1 MCLTN
6 NNTMRNLLPLCF
18 MLGMAFGYLQTGFAQ
33 QADTTTLEYR
43 TNRWSEQLAK
53 DLNLPADKLV
63 DFKTIHLDYAQQIQQ
78 MRKNEAINMEEK
90 RNQFRGL
97 LLAQRTEIDQL
108 LNDEQYELYVAKAG
122 NWYRKVSVGE

>member
-1 MCLTN
+1 
-6 NNTMRNLLPLCF
+6 MRNLLPLCF
-18 MLGMAFGYLQTGFAQ
+18 VLGLAFGYLQTGFAQ

-78 MRKNEAINMEEK
+78 MRKNEPTNMEEK
-90 RNQFRGL
+90 RNKFRGL
-97 LLAQRTEIDQL
+97 LLAQRTEIEQL
-108 LNDEQYELYVAKAG
+108 LNDEQYELYVTKAG

>member
-1 MCLTN
+1 
-6 NNTMRNLLPLCF
+6 MRNLLPLF
-18 MLGMAFGYLQTGFAQ
+18 FVLGLAFGYLQTGFAQ

-53 DLNLPADKLV
+53 DLNLPKDKLV

-90 RNQFRGL
+90 RNKFRGL
-97 LLAQRTEIDQL
+97 LLAQRTEIEQL

>member
-1 MCLTN
+1 
-6 NNTMRNLLPLCF
+6 
-18 MLGMAFGYLQTGFAQ
+18 MLGLAFGYLQTGFAQ

-53 DLNLPADKLV
+53 DLSLPSDKLV

-90 RNQFRGL
+90 RNKFRGL
-97 LLAQRTEIDQL
+97 LLAQRTEIEQL

>member
-1 MCLTN
+1 
-6 NNTMRNLLPLCF
+6 
-18 MLGMAFGYLQTGFAQ
+18 MLGMALGYLQTGFAQ

-53 DLNLPADKLV
+53 DLNLPADKLN

-78 MRKNEAINMEEK
+78 MRKNEAINLEEK
-90 RNQFRGL
+90 RNKFRGL
-97 LLAQRTEIDQL
+97 LLAQRTEIEQL

>member
-1 MCLTN
+1 
-6 NNTMRNLLPLCF
+6 

-90 RNQFRGL
+90 RNKFRGL
-97 LLAQRTEIDQL
+97 LLAQRTEIEQL
-108 LNDEQYELYVAKAG
+108 LNDEQYELYVTKAG

>member
-1 MCLTN
+1 
-6 NNTMRNLLPLCF
+6 MRNLLPLCF

-53 DLNLPADKLV
+53 DLSLPADKLV

-90 RNQFRGL
+90 RNKFRGL
-97 LLAQRTEIDQL
+97 LLAQRTEIEQL
-108 LNDEQYELYVAKAG
+108 LNDEQYELYVTKAG

>member
-1 MCLTN
+1 
-6 NNTMRNLLPLCF
+6 MRNLLPLCF

-90 RNQFRGL
+90 RNKFRGL
-97 LLAQRTEIDQL
+97 LLAQRTEIEQL
-108 LNDEQYELYVAKAG
+108 LNDEQYELYVTKAG

>member
-1 MCLTN
+1 
-6 NNTMRNLLPLCF
+6 MRNLLPLF
-18 MLGMAFGYLQTGFAQ
+18 FVLGLAFGYLQTGFAQ

-43 TNRWSEQLAK
+43 TNRWSVQLAK
-53 DLNLPADKLV
+53 DLGLAEDKLV

-90 RNQFRGL
+90 RNKFRGL
-97 LLAQRTEIDQL
+97 LLAQRTEIEQL

>member
-1 MCLTN
+1 
-6 NNTMRNLLPLCF
+6 MRNLLPLCF

-43 TNRWSEQLAK
+43 TNRWSEQLGK
-53 DLNLPADKLV
+53 DLGLTADKLN

-78 MRKNEAINMEEK
+78 MRKKEAINMEEK
-90 RNQFRGL
+90 RNKFRGL
-97 LLAQRTEIDQL
+97 LLAQRTEIEQL
-108 LNDEQYELYVAKAG
+108 LNDEQYELYVVKAG